1 MKGPPLGFVS
11 GLWCCWTPASLC
23 NQPVT
28 PQMSKCL
35 SSEYKHI
42 STNTIVCTLRHGDKH
57 AGKQTHR
64 RPDVFYQSPSHRD
77 YCETKRG
84 GSRREWGL
92 VHQSQRGRYRSYS
105 SWLRGNAKSD
115 TSVSAGVQDIGLC
128 VCTCEIFH
136 PSIHPSSQPASQPA
150 SHPSVHLL
158 YLMKDSVS
166 DLCVCLCLCLC
177 VCACARVIPLMIP
190 HGEQARGRC
199 DTPDVILYFFFL
211 LCIPPLPP
219 DRRTNMHIKHVH
231 AHKQIYKPSEHA
243 PEIALAPS
251 EIR

>member
-42 STNTIVCTLRHGDKH
+42 STNTIVCTLRH

-64 RPDVFYQSPSHRD
+64 RPAVFYQSPSHRD

-150 SHPSVHLL
+150 IHQSIFYILWRTLSVT
-158 YLMKDSVS
+158 
-166 DLCVCLCLCLC
+166 C
-177 VCACARVIPLMIP
+177 VCACVCACVFVRV
-190 HGEQARGRC
+190 R
-199 DTPDVILYFFFL
+199 VWFL
-211 LCIPPLPP
+211 
-219 DRRTNMHIKHVH
+219 
-231 AHKQIYKPSEHA
+231 
-243 PEIALAPS
+243 
-251 EIR
+251 